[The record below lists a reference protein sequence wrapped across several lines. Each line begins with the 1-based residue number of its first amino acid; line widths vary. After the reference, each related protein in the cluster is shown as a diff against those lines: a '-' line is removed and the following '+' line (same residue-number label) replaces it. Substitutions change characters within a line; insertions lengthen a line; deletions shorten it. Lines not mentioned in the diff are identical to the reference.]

1 MLAYCQYTVQGVNA
15 KQVKT
20 AIYNHQLKGTIS
32 LLAPE
37 QLRFMQQELVQV
49 KQNEAT
55 IQRMFVKI
63 KLQVQK
69 CHDCLEAQ
77 Y

>member
-15 KQVKT
+15 NQVKT
-20 AIYNHQLKGTIS
+20 TIYNHQLKGTIS

-37 QLRFMQQELVQV
+37 QLRFMQKELVPV

-63 KLQVQK
+63 KLPVQK
-69 CHDCLEAQ
+69 CDHCLQAQ
-77 Y
+77 H